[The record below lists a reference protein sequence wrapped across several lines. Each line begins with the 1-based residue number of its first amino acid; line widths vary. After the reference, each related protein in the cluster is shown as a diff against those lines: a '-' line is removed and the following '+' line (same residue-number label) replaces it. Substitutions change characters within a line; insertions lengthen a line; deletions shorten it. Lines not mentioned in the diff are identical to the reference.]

1 MSVKEIKN
9 VNANLNKLSL
19 NENPNENIKYQ
30 FVSVFKNPSKL
41 PINQIHLERTWYEL
55 KKDIPKDLDL
65 FAASEDEL
73 QKKLYDKKTEI
84 IPALDKR
91 WLPKVILYNYEPY
104 VFTESEEENIGFIT
118 NNVHFIDSLQYL
130 LKCNFHQFWCTI
142 LFEPSAAVSLRSFIL
157 NPVTSH
163 QLAYLE
169 NEYADVYKTV
179 FKTFLLVYRRLVTF
193 KVSESEYMPKDY
205 GYEQLLEKK
214 LINLPIVTTLALLY
228 KESNVD
234 FVNILTSLYFDNT
247 SQLDFRFKE
256 IEESINQT
264 LLVMEMI
271 GGHVCGF
278 SEGAVVVPIAIGPR
292 PPVFDLTWIY
302 SVVNY
307 LLNTMALLHTLL
319 EFYKPAIEMCIEKD
333 LPFRIPFTYVSIYR
347 ELYEFI
353 SDRED
358 LELQKTL
365 SERVFDEINIG
376 RSEFVDV
383 YHLFVTHC
391 LDKTLECMGDDKK
404 QEDLVELYLKLMTVA
419 LEDDYFICDYNMKYN
434 VSNQNEMFASCT
446 LIDHTRTEFIISCI
460 NKLPR
465 HKKLQRLS
473 KLKKQTVEDIFKK
486 FKPPEIEVEE
496 EPEPTAGP
504 SNINGGVS
512 DDDIESKIKEI
523 VDTLPHLGDGFVLQ
537 CLESYNFN
545 SAEVINAILEE
556 NLPPHLSNIPFDQ
569 IRIPPEPESEKP
581 VLAYHGKKPDY
592 DDTLKLLNDKRDF
605 KEIKSFVLEGVQYT
619 NNYLYDDEYDDRD
632 FDDVPIKVADNQL
645 EKEILTYNP
654 NHEDAASDSSESEE
668 SDQNQAKGVSR
679 TAVDSNPSGS
689 GTNRS
694 KMNFCEDPALIRERR
709 EARFR
714 TQHRPP
720 PKGNVVGKAKGQGQE
735 KDVLKARDKKTV
747 NKSSR
752 ANHNRKGGAQWKRN
766 KGMIPM

>member
-1 MSVKEIKN
+1 MSVREIKN
-9 VNANLNKLSL
+9 VGASLNKLSL
-19 NENPNENIKYQ
+19 NENANENIKYQ

-65 FAASEDEL
+65 FNASEDEL
-73 QKKLYDKKTEI
+73 QKKLYDKRTEI

-104 VFTESEEENIGFIT
+104 VCTQSEEENISFIT

-142 LFEPSAAVSLRSFIL
+142 FFEPSAAVSLRSFIL

-169 NEYADVYKTV
+169 HEYAEVYKTV

-193 KVSESEYMPKDY
+193 KVSE
-205 GYEQLLEKK
+205 
-214 LINLPIVTTLALLY
+214 
-228 KESNVD
+228 
-234 FVNILTSLYFDNT
+234 
-247 SQLDFRFKE
+247 
-256 IEESINQT
+256 
-264 LLVMEMI
+264 VMEMI

-353 SDRED
+353 GDRED
-358 LELQKTL
+358 LDLQKTL
-365 SERVFDEINIG
+365 SERVFDEINLG
-376 RSEFVDV
+376 RAEFVDV
-383 YHLFVTHC
+383 YHLFVTYC

-404 QEDLVELYLKLMTVA
+404 QEDLVELYLKLMTLA

-465 HKKLQRLS
+465 HKTLQRLS
-473 KLKKQTVEDIFKK
+473 KLNKQTVEDIFKK

-496 EPEPTAGP
+496 EPEPIAGP
-504 SNINGGVS
+504 SNMNGGVS

-523 VDTLPHLGDGFVLQ
+523 IDTLPHLGDGFVLQ
-537 CLESYNFN
+537 CLEAYNFN

-569 IRIPPEPESEKP
+569 IRIPPEPEPEKP

-619 NNYLYDDEYDDRD
+619 NDYLYDDEYDDRD
-632 FDDVPIKVADNQL
+632 YDDVPIKVADNQL

-668 SDQNQAKGVSR
+668 ESDRNQAKGVNK
-679 TAVDSNPSGS
+679 TAVNSQPSGS

-694 KMNFCEDPALIRERR
+694 KMNFCEDPALLRERR

-720 PKGNVVGKAKGQGQE
+720 PKGNVVGKPKGQGQE

-752 ANHNRKGGAQWKRN
+752 ANHNRKGGAQFKRN
-766 KGMIPM
+766 RGMIPM